1 LQKNQVAAPGRS
13 SVPPKPFE
21 MTFATGGDLFARCP
35 DNTRIQE
42 QFQYAARAAR
52 QASSANL
59 PQGAP

>member
-1 LQKNQVAAPGRS
+1 
-13 SVPPKPFE
+13 
-21 MTFATGGDLFARCP
+21 MTFATGGDLLARCP
-35 DNTRIQE
+35 DNTRIQG